1 MSTVCTPAGQCYTKE
16 SDVSHA
22 AWTLGAT
29 ERINRL
35 RDQYWHFV
43 PTLDT
48 ERALAYTQVYRQ
60 TEAEDT
66 ILRRAKAFHHYYS
79 TKTISINPHELIVG
93 TLGRAPRSVVF
104 CPEISWRWIRDELDT
119 MATRPQDP
127 YQVSEEDKRLLR
139 QEIFPYWE
147 GKSLD
152 EYFTANLPAD
162 LMPMILESG
171 AVFLDF
177 KSTCGAGDHAPGF
190 ETLLKKGFK
199 GIQDDAK
206 AYLAQI
212 DPYDEH
218 FHDKRRFYEAVILT
232 CDAMKVLGERHAA
245 KALELASVEK
255 DPERQAELLRI
266 AAICARVPYYPAQ
279 TFREALQAVWFI
291 ELSMYVEE
299 NATSIGLGRL
309 DQYLY
314 PYYQRDLE
322 NGALTQAQAQ
332 ELLECLW
339 IKLAETVYVVS
350 KANAA
355 FYSGYQ
361 PYVGLTLG
369 GCDQNGQD
377 ASNELSF
384 MMLQATMDLQ
394 MHVPTTYVRMCADS
408 PEPFVRKVC
417 DLVALGT
424 GQPAIFFD
432 ETSRKVLEKDGIPAD
447 KTWNIAFTGCIEP
460 SLPGEVSMWNEGGRF
475 NFASAVEWA
484 LFNGVSKR
492 LGKRFGLETGDARTF
507 DTYEKFEHA
516 VQAQLKYMLKLSCL
530 GCGVAERAHLLR
542 APTPLRSITT
552 AGCLEKGADI
562 MTGSARY
569 NIGPG
574 IESTGIADLAD
585 SMAAVKK
592 LVYDE
597 KIISMAQLL
606 EALEHDF
613 DGYEN
618 LRQALI
624 QDAPKY
630 GNDDPYVDQIADQ
643 FNDIANQVCESY
655 TSLWGTPYI
664 HGVVPVMANV
674 AHGAVVGALPSGRK
688 SGTPLADGAS
698 PYPSYDK
705 NGPSA
710 IIKSVASLHNANNG
724 CGTLLNMKFS
734 PALLKSGED
743 KTKLGAMLRA
753 MARLGCYHVQFNV
766 VGRDT
771 LEDAVEHPQD
781 HQDLLVRVAGYS
793 AYFTQ
798 LRPESQQ
805 MIIDRTELSAW

>member
-190 ETLLKKGFK
+190 EMLLKKGFK

-279 TFREALQAVWFI
+279 TFREAL
-291 ELSMYVEE
+291 
-299 NATSIGLGRL
+299 
-309 DQYLY
+309 
-314 PYYQRDLE
+314 
-322 NGALTQAQAQ
+322 
-332 ELLECLW
+332 
-339 IKLAETVYVVS
+339 
-350 KANAA
+350 
-355 FYSGYQ
+355 
-361 PYVGLTLG
+361 
-369 GCDQNGQD
+369 
-377 ASNELSF
+377 
-384 MMLQATMDLQ
+384 
-394 MHVPTTYVRMCADS
+394 
-408 PEPFVRKVC
+408 
-417 DLVALGT
+417 
-424 GQPAIFFD
+424 
-432 ETSRKVLEKDGIPAD
+432 
-447 KTWNIAFTGCIEP
+447 
-460 SLPGEVSMWNEGGRF
+460 
-475 NFASAVEWA
+475 
-484 LFNGVSKR
+484 
-492 LGKRFGLETGDARTF
+492 
-507 DTYEKFEHA
+507 
-516 VQAQLKYMLKLSCL
+516 
-530 GCGVAERAHLLR
+530 
-542 APTPLRSITT
+542 
-552 AGCLEKGADI
+552 
-562 MTGSARY
+562 
-569 NIGPG
+569 
-574 IESTGIADLAD
+574 
-585 SMAAVKK
+585 
-592 LVYDE
+592 
-597 KIISMAQLL
+597 
-606 EALEHDF
+606 
-613 DGYEN
+613 
-618 LRQALI
+618 
-624 QDAPKY
+624 
-630 GNDDPYVDQIADQ
+630 
-643 FNDIANQVCESY
+643 
-655 TSLWGTPYI
+655 
-664 HGVVPVMANV
+664 
-674 AHGAVVGALPSGRK
+674 
-688 SGTPLADGAS
+688 
-698 PYPSYDK
+698 
-705 NGPSA
+705 
-710 IIKSVASLHNANNG
+710 
-724 CGTLLNMKFS
+724 
-734 PALLKSGED
+734 
-743 KTKLGAMLRA
+743 
-753 MARLGCYHVQFNV
+753 
-766 VGRDT
+766 
-771 LEDAVEHPQD
+771 
-781 HQDLLVRVAGYS
+781 
-793 AYFTQ
+793 
-798 LRPESQQ
+798 
-805 MIIDRTELSAW
+805 

>member
-1 MSTVCTPAGQCYTKE
+1 MSNTCAPENQCYAKE
-16 SDVSHA
+16 SSISHA
-22 AWTLGAT
+22 AWTQGVT
-29 ERINRL
+29 ERVNKL
-35 RDQYWHFV
+35 RDQYWRFP

-48 ERALAYTQVYRQ
+48 ERAVVYTDVYRQ

-66 ILRRAKAFHHYYS
+66 IIRRAKAFHKYYS
-79 TKTISINPHELIVG
+79 TKTISIHPHELIVG

-104 CPEISWRWIRDELDT
+104 CPEVSWRWIRDELDT
-119 MATRPQDP
+119 ISTRSQDP
-127 YQVSEEDKRLLR
+127 YQMSDADKKLLR
-139 QEIFPYWE
+139 EAIFPYWE

-162 LMPMILESG
+162 LVPMILESG

-177 KSTCGAGDHAPGF
+177 KSTCGAGDHSPGF
-190 ETLLKKGFK
+190 EMLLKKGFH
-199 GIQDDAK
+199 GVQQEAQ
-206 AYLAQI
+206 AYLDQI

-218 FHDKRRFYEAVILT
+218 YHDKRRFYEAVILT

-245 KALELASVEK
+245 KALAMAATEM
-255 DPERQAELLRI
+255 DQERREELLRI
-266 AAICARVPYYPAQ
+266 AATCARVPYYPAR
-279 TFREALQAVWFI
+279 TFREALQAVWFG
-291 ELSMYVEE
+291 ELSMFTEE
-299 NATSIGLGRL
+299 NATSIGMGRL

-314 PYYQRDLE
+314 PYYQRDLAA
-322 NGALTQAQAQ
+322 GILTKEQTQ
-332 ELLECLW
+332 ELLECFW
-339 IKLAETVYVVS
+339 IKLAEIIYVVS
-350 KANAA
+350 KENAA

-361 PYVGLTLG
+361 PYVSFTVG
-369 GCDQNGQD
+369 GCGPDGKD
-377 ASNELSF
+377 ATNELSY

-394 MHVPTTYVRMCADS
+394 MHVPTNHVRMSADT
-408 PEPFVRKVC
+408 PEPFVRKIC
-417 DLVALGT
+417 DLAAVGT

-432 ETSRKVLEKDGIPAD
+432 ETARKVLEKDGIPAD
-447 KTWNIAFTGCIEP
+447 QTWNIAFTGCIEP
-460 SLPGEVSMWNEGGRF
+460 NLPGEVSMWNEGGRF

-492 LGKRFGLETGDARTF
+492 LGKRFGLETGDARAF
-507 DTYEKFEHA
+507 DTYEAFEKA
-516 VQAQLKYMLKLSCL
+516 VQTQLEYMLKLCCL

-552 AGCLEKGADI
+552 AGCLENGADI

-592 LVYDE
+592 LVYDDRSITME
-597 KIISMAQLL
+597 QLL
-606 EALEHDF
+606 QALECDF
-613 DGYEN
+613 EGCED
-618 LRQALI
+618 LRQKLI

-630 GNDDPYVDQIADQ
+630 GNDEPYVDQIAAR
-643 FNDIANQVCESY
+643 FNDLANEICSRY

-674 AHGAVVGALPSGRK
+674 AHGAVVCALPSGRK

-705 NGPSA
+705 LGPSA
-710 IIKSVASLHNANNG
+710 IIKSLSALHNAENG

-734 PALLKSGED
+734 PALLKSDED
-743 KTKLGAMLRA
+743 KAKLGAMLRA

-766 VGRDT
+766 VSRET
-771 LEDAVEHPQD
+771 LEDAVDHPQD

-805 MIIDRTELSAW
+805 MIIDRTELRAW